1 MINDVVDVMRQR
13 ELAKAAEILKSL
25 DERISNSLD
34 GEHTP
39 ERYQEWLDVVDL
51 KYIIESLIKLDD
63 I

>member
-1 MINDVVDVMRQR
+1 MSDVLTVMRKR
-13 ELAKAAEILKSL
+13 ELAKAGEILKSL
-25 DERISNSLD
+25 DERISNSLNGD
-34 GEHTP
+34 HTP